1 MRSVTSEVR
10 LRVRV
15 PWLCVLHLLAFL
27 GRHSVRG
34 VAVPHNG
41 FLGCRDADIWFLLTL
56 RLNA

>member
-1 MRSVTSEVR
+1 MR
-10 LRVRV
+10 
-15 PWLCVLHLLAFL
+15 VLHLLGFL

-34 VAVPHNG
+34 VAVPHDG